1 MGHVILKK
9 PGRPLP
15 KAAGNRRNTGSIQ
28 SFGESKGKRLDSE
41 GQSRKRVDRM
51 EYYSSG
57 EFAGKAHV
65 TQRTIRYYDSKN
77 ILKPTYKTGAGARF
91 YTDEDLAKLQQIL
104 LLKYL
109 GFSLD
114 DIREITLASADRHFL
129 LDSLLVQRKLVEERA
144 ETMHA
149 MMQAIDSA
157 VEALRGKEAI
167 DWESMLELI
176 DMTAMERSLKT
187 QYQNATNIASRIRL
201 HHEYSI
207 NPVGWFPWVMEQVRP
222 EEEMKILEIGCGNG
236 ALWSENESA
245 VPEQIEITLSDISDG
260 MLRDAKRALGKDR
273 RFHFRRF
280 DGTKIPYKDACF
292 DIVIANHVLFYCD
305 PLEQALEECARVLRP
320 GGRLIAGTY
329 GAAHMREVTSLVQ
342 EFNPEIVLAAEHL
355 YDRFGLENG
364 EEILRRHFREVS
376 MRRYEDA
383 IEIADAEPLI
393 AYILSCHGNQN
404 RLLLDR
410 YKEFHEFVAQK
421 VKGGFHITKD
431 AGIFVASR

>member
-1 MGHVILKK
+1 
-9 PGRPLP
+9 
-15 KAAGNRRNTGSIQ
+15 
-28 SFGESKGKRLDSE
+28 
-41 GQSRKRVDRM
+41 M

-57 EFAGKAHV
+57 EFARKAHV
-65 TQRTIRYYDSKN
+65 TQRTIRYYDAKN
-77 ILKPTYKTGAGARF
+77 ILKPSFKTEAGARF
-91 YTDEDLAKLQQIL
+91 YTDEDLARLQQIL

-109 GFSLD
+109 GFALD

-149 MMQAIDSA
+149 MMNAIDSA
-157 VEALRGKEAI
+157 VDALRGEKTI
-167 DWESMLELI
+167 NWESMLDLI
-176 DMTAMERSLKT
+176 HMTAMERSLKT

-201 HHEYSI
+201 HHDYSV
-207 NPVGWFPWVMEQVRP
+207 NRQGWFAWVMEQCGLRDG
-222 EEEMKILEIGCGNG
+222 MKVLEIGCGNG
-236 ALWSENESA
+236 ALWSENTDRIPDS
-245 VPEQIEITLSDISDG
+245 IEITLSDISDG

-280 DGTKIPYKDACF
+280 DGMKIPYKDESF
-292 DIVIANHVLFYCD
+292 DLVIANHVLFYCD
-305 PLEQALEECARVLRP
+305 PLEKALGEIARVLTK
-320 GGRLIAGTY
+320 GGRLVAGTY
-329 GAAHMREVTSLVQ
+329 GRAHMREITTLVQ

-364 EEILRRHFREVS
+364 GEALNRIFRTSEL
-376 MRRYEDA
+376 RRYEDA

-410 YKEFHEFVAQK
+410 YKEFHDFVNRK
-421 VKGGFHITKD
+421 VKTGFHITKD
-431 AGIFVASR
+431 AGVFLSEK